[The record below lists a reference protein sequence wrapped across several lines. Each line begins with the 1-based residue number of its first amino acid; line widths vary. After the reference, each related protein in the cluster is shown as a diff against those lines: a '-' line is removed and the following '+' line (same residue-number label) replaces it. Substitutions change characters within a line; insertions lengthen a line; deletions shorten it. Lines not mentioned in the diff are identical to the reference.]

1 MQLKDAHDTELS
13 SLSGNT
19 KCMRYISAGKF
30 RPSFVYDLKTRERRF
45 KLHSRE
51 GLCPEGRAEGKE
63 EAAEALR
70 KYFGQLS
77 IEKATGFPL
86 DETKLDKEKATKLLT
101 DVEHLGRNR
110 YGKGIIMG
118 R

>member
-1 MQLKDAHDTELS
+1 
-13 SLSGNT
+13 
-19 KCMRYISAGKF
+19 MRFLSAGKF

-51 GLCPEGRAEGKE
+51 GLCPEGKAEGKE
-63 EAAEALR
+63 AAAEALR

-86 DETKLDKEKATKLLT
+86 DETKLDVDKATKLLT

-110 YGKGIIMG
+110 YGKMNIFVPL
-118 R
+118 